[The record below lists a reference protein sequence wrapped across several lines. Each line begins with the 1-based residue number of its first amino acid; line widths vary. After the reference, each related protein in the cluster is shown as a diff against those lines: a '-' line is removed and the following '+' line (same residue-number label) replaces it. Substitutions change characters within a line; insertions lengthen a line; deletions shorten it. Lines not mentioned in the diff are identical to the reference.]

1 MRDIPDGFM
10 EASDG
15 SLVPLSKIKP
25 QHLLEDEMVRQLAQG
40 AMSLNEALSAFKQA
54 ALERAGA
61 YMALLAQEYDT
72 HRGGREGNVTFR
84 TFDGRLKMQVSVAK
98 NLAFGPEL
106 QMAKA
111 LIDGCIERWSE
122 GANDN
127 IRVLVN
133 DAFQVN
139 KAGRIDTQRV
149 LGLRRLSIEDA
160 DWQRAMKAI
169 ADALTVQSTR
179 TYLRFYTVDQATGAE
194 RAIPLDLAAL

>member
-15 SLVPLSKIKP
+15 SLVPLSKIKA
-25 QHLLEDEMVRQLAQG
+25 QHLLEDEMVRRLAQG
-40 AMSLNEALSAFKQA
+40 AMSLNEALAAFKQA
-54 ALERAGA
+54 ALEQAGSF
-61 YMALLAQEYDT
+61 MDLLAQQYDT
-72 HRGGREGNVTFR
+72 RRGGKEGNVTFR
-84 TFDGRLKMQVSVAK
+84 TFDGRLEMQVSVAK
-98 NLAFGPEL
+98 SLSFGPEL
-106 QMAKA
+106 QQAKH

-139 KAGRIDTQRV
+139 KQGRIDTQRV
-149 LGLRRLSIEDA
+149 LGLRRLSIDDA
-160 DWQRAMKAI
+160 DWRRAMDAI
-169 ADALTVQSTR
+169 ADALRVHSTK
-179 TYLRFYTVDQATGAE
+179 TYLRFYAVDPGTGAK

>member
-1 MRDIPDGFM
+1 MRDIPEGYMEDADG
-10 EASDG
+10 A
-15 SLVPLSKIKP
+15 LVPLAKIKP

-40 AMSLNEALSAFKQA
+40 AMSLNETLAVFKQA
-54 ALERAGA
+54 ALERAGSF
-61 YMALLAQEYDT
+61 MDLLAQEYDT
-72 HRGGREGNVTFR
+72 RRGGKEGNVTFR
-84 TFDGRLKMQVSVAK
+84 SFDGRLKMQVSVSK
-98 NLAFGPEL
+98 TLAFGPEL

-139 KAGRIDTQRV
+139 KQGRIDTQRV
-149 LGLRRLSIEDA
+149 LGLRRLSIDDA
-160 DWQRAMKAI
+160 DWRRAMDAI
-169 ADALTVQSTR
+169 ADALRVHSTK
-179 TYLRFYTVDQATGAE
+179 TYLRFYAVDPGTGAK

>member
-15 SLVPLSKIKP
+15 SLVPMSKVKA
-25 QHLLEDEMVRQLAQG
+25 QHLLEDEMVRRLAQG
-40 AMSLNEALSAFKQA
+40 AMSLNEALAAFKQA
-54 ALERAGA
+54 ALEQAGSF
-61 YMALLAQEYDT
+61 MDLLAQQYDT
-72 HRGGREGNVTFR
+72 RRGGKEGNVTFR
-84 TFDGRLKMQVSVAK
+84 TFDGRLEMQVSVAK
-98 NLAFGPEL
+98 SLSFGPEL
-106 QMAKA
+106 QQAKH

-139 KAGRIDTQRV
+139 KQGRIDTQRV
-149 LGLRRLSIEDA
+149 LGLRRLSIDDA
-160 DWQRAMKAI
+160 DWRRAMDAI
-169 ADALTVQSTR
+169 ADALRVHSTK
-179 TYLRFYTVDQATGAE
+179 TYLRFYAVDPGTGAK